1 MGSSSAWLS
10 LSSFET
16 VLLDYIVTAVL
27 PASIKKIFIKIGKY
41 LYSHLNNEDGRKTT
55 FLAYYALLFQ
65 ERYTVEIKK
74 KVWAVYGE
82 GTVTDLSEM
91 VCKVPCWRSLTGQC
105 SMVR

>member
-55 FLAYYALLFQ
+55 FLAYYLYYF
-65 ERYTVEIKK
+65 KK
-74 KVWAVYGE
+74 GKNAMEMQKMCSVYGE
-82 GTVTDLSEM
+82 CTVTHQK
-91 VCKVPCWRSLTGQC
+91 CQK
-105 SMVR
+105 